1 MSVIEFKRKEPQA
14 SLGQWA
20 SGEAFCI
27 ACDHRWAAVAHTGTV
42 DLECPNCKSM
52 KGHWAFHFSPGA
64 GQLVRS
70 CDCGNQLFLLTP
82 EGHMCANCGLYQS
95 Y

>member
-1 MSVIEFKRKEPQA
+1 MQT
-14 SLGQWA
+14 GC
-20 SGEAFCI
+20 GEAFCI
-27 ACDHRWAAVAHTGTV
+27 ACDYRWTAVAPTGTI

-52 KGHWAFHFSPGA
+52 KGHWAFAFSPEE

-82 EGHMCANCGLYQS
+82 DGHLCANCGLYQR
-95 Y
+95 YD

>member
-1 MSVIEFKRKEPQA
+1 MSVVEFKRKEPEVQH
-14 SLGQWA
+14 GV
-20 SGEAFCI
+20 GEAFCI
-27 ACDHRWAAVAHTGTV
+27 ACDHRWTAVAPTGTI

-52 KGHWAFHFSPGA
+52 KGQWAFAFSPEE

-82 EGHMCANCGLYQS
+82 EGHMCANCGLYQR
-95 Y
+95 YD

>member
-1 MSVIEFKRKEPQA
+1 VSVIEFKRRKPEVQTA
-14 SLGQWA
+14 C
-20 SGEAFCI
+20 GEAFCI
-27 ACDHRWAAVAHTGTV
+27 ACDHRWTAVAPTGTI

-52 KGHWAFHFSPGA
+52 KGHWAFAFSPDV

-82 EGHMCANCGLYQS
+82 EGHMCANCGLYQG
-95 Y
+95 YE